1 MSDEVVFLPAGQ
13 NIGSNAVPLASK
25 SDRADLIDKIKP
37 EQVVELIRQRL
48 MGKEFK
54 NNAWVDVP
62 ALANRKLTEAGAWEV
77 SNYTLGVASIAT
89 SISKLKDQEIKKRLR
104 NLTKAVQRTLVA
116 NWHETDYNIKNT
128 SMLHYVHQIV
138 FSVCLVVLKQAD
150 EASIQELLKA
160 TVTENRNVN
169 TERKEGALSRV
180 KRALG
185 I

>member
-1 MSDEVVFLPAGQ
+1 MTDEMVFIPSSSMGQ
-13 NIGSNAVPLASK
+13 SNAVPLASK

-54 NNAWVDVP
+54 DNQWVDVK
-62 ALANRKLTEAGAWEV
+62 ALQNRKLTEAGAWEV
-77 SNYTLGVASIAT
+77 SNYVLGVASIAT
-89 SISKLKDQEIKKRLR
+89 SISKLKDHEIKLRLR
-104 NLTKAVQRTLVA
+104 NLTKAVQRSLVA
-116 NWHETDYNIKNT
+116 NWHESDFNIKNT

-169 TERKEGALSRV
+169 TERKEGTLSRV

-185 I
+185 M